1 MEKKICFFDRH
12 YKKDSEGFGSGA
24 MRTTQIYNAL
34 IKHKYNTFL
43 FNFSKQESNIKNSYI
58 ICVKTNNGLNLEKI
72 KIMKNNI
79 NKIIFDVLDYY
90 DDETSRTP
98 DIIKNGFVNYIDY
111 FIVNNN
117 FMKQEF
123 KKYKKPIFVIP
134 HHYDPRLNN
143 ISIKKIDSLKFI
155 FNGYI
160 GDKNKNCLYINELTE
175 KYNLIVCDDFRVF
188 IKKFLFSNYCFISIR
203 EEGSWEYN
211 NRPLMKLAHA
221 AACDSNIIIT
231 NDMSVRDL
239 LDPSY
244 PYLLKDHKYE
254 TVIEMFEFVKKT
266 FNTDIWFKGL
276 DILKNLKIKL
286 NSEQIVLDYYIP
298 MFSKL

>member
-1 MEKKICFFDRH
+1 MEKKICFFDKH
-12 YKKDSEGFGSGA
+12 YKNDCEGFGSGA

-34 IKHKYNTFL
+34 MRIKYNSFL
-43 FNFSKQESNIKNSYI
+43 FNFSKDVNNIKNSYV
-58 ICVKTNNGLNLEKI
+58 ICVKTNNALNFEKI
-72 KIMKNNI
+72 KTMKKNN

-90 DDETSRTP
+90 DNKTSRMP

-117 FMKQEF
+117 FMTREF
-123 KKYKKPIFVIP
+123 KIYNKPTFVIP
-134 HHYDPRLNN
+134 HHYDIRLDN

-160 GDKNKNCLYINELTE
+160 GDKKKNCLYIDELIE
-175 KYNLIVCDDFRVF
+175 KYNLIICNNF
-188 IKKFLFSNYCFISIR
+188 IKFIERFLFSNYCFISIR

-254 TVIEMFEFVKKT
+254 TVIEMVEFVKKT

-276 DILKNLKIKL
+276 DIIKNLKIKL
-286 NSEQIVLDYYIP
+286 NSEQIVKDYYIP

>member
-1 MEKKICFFDRH
+1 MDKKIYFFDRH
-12 YKKDSEGFGSGA
+12 FKKDSEGFGSGA
-24 MRTTQIYNAL
+24 MRTTQIYNIL
-34 IKHKYNTFL
+34 KKINYNKFIFD
-43 FNFSKQESNIKNSYI
+43 FNKNPANIKKSYI
-58 ICVKTNNGLNLEKI
+58 ICIKSNNGLNIEKM
-72 KIMKNNI
+72 KMMKNNN

-90 DDETSRTP
+90 DVETSNTP
-98 DIIKNGFVNYIDY
+98 DIIKNGFINYIDY

-117 FMKQEF
+117 FMKKEF
-123 KKYKKPIFVIP
+123 KKYNKPIFVIP

-143 ISIKKIDSLKFI
+143 VLLKKLDSLKFI

-160 GDKNKNCLYINELTE
+160 GNTNKNCLYINELTN
-175 KYNLIVCDDFRVF
+175 KYNLINCNDFRKF
-188 IKKFLFSNYCFISIR
+188 IKEHLFSNYCFVSIR

-221 AACDSNIIIT
+221 AACNSNIIIT

-254 TVIEMFEFVKKT
+254 TVLEMMELVKKT

-276 DILKNLKIKL
+276 DIMKKLKIKL
-286 NSEQIVLDYYIP
+286 NSEQIVIDYYIP